1 MQTLSQVKFTEAVHT
16 EIGNKTASPDIADR
30 RFTSDM
36 YSSKPISYVNTFS
49 SQTYHSYPYKNIKQ
63 DKTAISTFSPI
74 SLLSSNGLRMRV
86 GVCTGTAWNEL
97 VYSVGMPA

>member
-36 YSSKPISYVNTFS
+36 HISKPISYAYT
-49 SQTYHSYPYKNIKQ
+49 
-63 DKTAISTFSPI
+63 
-74 SLLSSNGLRMRV
+74 L
-86 GVCTGTAWNEL
+86 
-97 VYSVGMPA
+97 